1 MRIFCTCWIWLLHRM
16 CWYTSQLE
24 SLSQSFMLLNS
35 YSSPYT
41 ISTQSLVRLSR
52 NRSNDQLPNILPSD
66 SLAWFT
72 GGINVFVQPIAGY
85 VGRRAQMN
93 AICFI
98 LRARSQLRLLMT
110 HLSHLTQQQQKGK
123 QMKQTVELLT
133 HLTSSLLSSWNKLPM
148 VSMGV
153 LKFFPFMCPLM
164 ALGNTVSK

>member
-1 MRIFCTCWIWLLHRM
+1 MTNCPI
-16 CWYTSQLE
+16 
-24 SLSQSFMLLNS
+24 S
-35 YSSPYT
+35 YPV
-41 ISTQSLVRLSR
+41 IHWHGV
-52 NRSNDQLPNILPSD
+52 
-66 SLAWFT
+66 FT

-133 HLTSSLLSSWNKLPM
+133 HLTSSLLSS
-148 VSMGV
+148 
-153 LKFFPFMCPLM
+153 
-164 ALGNTVSK
+164 